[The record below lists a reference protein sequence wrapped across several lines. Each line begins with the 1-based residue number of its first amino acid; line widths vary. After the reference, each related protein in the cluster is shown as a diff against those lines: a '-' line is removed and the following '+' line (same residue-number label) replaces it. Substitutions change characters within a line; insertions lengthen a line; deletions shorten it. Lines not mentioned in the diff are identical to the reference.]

1 MYENEFICLYEGSEA
16 VSVAQASGIRSPQVP
31 INNHSPT

>member
-1 MYENEFICLYEGSEA
+1 MKMNLFAREGSEA
-16 VSVAQASGIRSPQVP
+16 VSVVQASGIRSPQVP